1 MYPDNVSLTDDL
13 KQAHAQSWQTLAA
26 AGDFF
31 TGAERVGFVRCAR
44 EALTCSLCRHKKESL
59 SPNTLSSVDNKSH
72 DGDSQL
78 DATIVDMIHRIRT
91 DPGRLTKSWFDDV
104 TKIISKQQYVEIV
117 SVVTSSVIIDTL
129 HNALGL
135 GLPSLPIPISGRPR
149 RQFNDQAVEG
159 GAWVP
164 MLAGVVTSLPLSCA
178 HGLASLPSP
187 NAGRGAYQ
195 ARGVATR
202 VTVIAK
208 MLPPNNM
215 SRLSEPIR
223 SVFDGPRLACARGTP
238 GGGSRPARRPSEP
251 GRRSR
256 STVTRSVT
264 RLGDLSATSKDSR
277 GRRWWRMCPCSG
289 PFRAFRRR

>member
-1 MYPDNVSLTDDL
+1 MYPNNVSLADDL

-59 SPNTLSSVDNKSH
+59 SPNTPSSVDNESH

-78 DATIVDMIHRIRT
+78 NATIVDMIHRIRT

-104 TKIISKQQYVEIV
+104 TKEISKKQYVEIV

-135 GLPSLPIPISGRPR
+135 GLPTLPIPISGRPR

-164 MLAGVVTSLPLSCA
+164 MLAGSSAMTDTGMPAIPNIRRAL
-178 HGLASLPSP
+178 GLVPSAVDLFFTTFRP
-187 NAGRGAYQ
+187 HYALRDIDLTINQ
-195 ARGVATR
+195 AQAEFVAAR
-202 VTVIAK
+202 V
-208 MLPPNNM
+208 
-215 SRLSEPIR
+215 
-223 SVFDGPRLACARGTP
+223 
-238 GGGSRPARRPSEP
+238 
-251 GRRSR
+251 
-256 STVTRSVT
+256 
-264 RLGDLSATSKDSR
+264 SAINE
-277 GRRWWRMCPCSG
+277 C
-289 PFRAFRRR
+289 FY